1 MAREDRS
8 GNDLILSRGPWEGG
22 HAALPHSE
30 KGKRAFAGRL
40 VQAGMKKAAHRSLRR
55 RETEAID
62 VIRGLSALGSFDR
75 SAECRFSSNKR
86 QRHRRRGHACNGE
99 GHTSLPIIFCSHELR
114 RKYMDHRFT
123 GDLMKRFRN
132 RLACLLDA
140 KRSLAGHHRQ
150 SLSINFLSDRGI
162 QGVLEMMMQMTIGWR
177 FENFRFI
184 DIEFNSVQNK
194 KYRIKA
200 YVLQCSG
207 KMRLNIWRTTSS
219 KFSNSIF
226 SKTFFSFFFFRWK
239 KCILYIFLLTFT
251 CRIICW
257 ISRYLIWKFFK
268 INFVWKWSV
277 KRENY
282 YFDLFLHV
290 GSSSGAVLNVISFVN
305 YFSIFHIIMKSMFKI
320 KLFSQF

>member
-1 MAREDRS
+1 MRGRAR
-8 GNDLILSRGPWEGG
+8 GAPTQW
-22 HAALPHSE
+22 
-30 KGKRAFAGRL
+30 KGKTSFCRAACAGRDEKSCSSELATTGNRGDRRHPGL
-40 VQAGMKKAAHRSLRR
+40 VSSWKLWSLGRMPFLVKQETKTPAA
-55 RETEAID
+55 
-62 VIRGLSALGSFDR
+62 
-75 SAECRFSSNKR
+75 
-86 QRHRRRGHACNGE
+86 GHACNGE

-162 QGVLEMMMQMTIGWR
+162 HVLEMMMQMTIGWR

-239 KCILYIFLLTFT
+239 KSILYFFTYFHVQNYLLDIEIYNWKLIVFENFLKL
-251 CRIICW
+251 
-257 ISRYLIWKFFK
+257 
-268 INFVWKWSV
+268 
-277 KRENY
+277 
-282 YFDLFLHV
+282 
-290 GSSSGAVLNVISFVN
+290 ISFEN
-305 YFSIFHIIMKSMFKI
+305 EALKEKTIISIYFCM
-320 KLFSQF
+320 